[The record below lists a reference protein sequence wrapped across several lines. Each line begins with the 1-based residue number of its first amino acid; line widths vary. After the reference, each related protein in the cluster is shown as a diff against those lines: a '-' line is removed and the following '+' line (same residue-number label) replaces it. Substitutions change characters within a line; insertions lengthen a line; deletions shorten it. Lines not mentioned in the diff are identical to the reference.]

1 MREDRSE
8 KMKKVTALQFGETL
22 LEIDVISH
30 GGVESVVVFGASGE
44 NHVADAVPGA
54 EIGAENADVVFL
66 ND

>member
-1 MREDRSE
+1 
-8 KMKKVTALQFGETL
+8 MKKVTTLPFGETL
-22 LEIDVISH
+22 FEIDVMSH

-54 EIGAENADVVFL
+54 EIGAENVNVVFL